1 MLQERKFFEFFFFC
15 CLRES
20 QATKEKATKEKAT
33 KEKATKEKTILIVVN
48 FPKTSRTL

>member
-33 KEKATKEKTILIVVN
+33 KEKTILIVVN